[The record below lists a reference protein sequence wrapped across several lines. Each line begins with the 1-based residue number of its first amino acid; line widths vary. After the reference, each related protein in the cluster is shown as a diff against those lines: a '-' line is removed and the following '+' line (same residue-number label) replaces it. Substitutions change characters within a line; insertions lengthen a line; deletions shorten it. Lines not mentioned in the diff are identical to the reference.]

1 MSQPPY
7 PPPGQ
12 GPGPYPQG
20 PDPGGPQQPQ
30 SPYPES
36 PYPQGSYP
44 QGAAPQGPPGY
55 PGQGGYPG
63 TEPPEYGSNQY
74 GSAPPQRPKEVD
86 NSFWLWIGSI
96 VVSLLGAILTFSQ
109 FDGIRQQAI
118 DEALRDNPTLDR
130 QFFESTFD
138 AILVVGLVFGL
149 FLVALQLFFIFKM
162 RAGRNWARIVLTVLG
177 AISVL
182 TGLFGLGQP
191 QPALSL
197 VTSVLSML
205 LIVGAIV
212 MMYVKGADPWFRRP
226 RYS

>member
-20 PDPGGPQQPQ
+20 PDPQGPQQPQ
-30 SPYPES
+30 SPYPQE
-36 PYPQGSYP
+36 PYP

-63 TEPPEYGSNQY
+63 TAPPQYGSDQYGQY

-86 NSFWLWIGSI
+86 TSFWLWIGSM

-109 FDGIRQQAI
+109 LDGIRQQAI
-118 DEALRDNPTLDR
+118 DEALRADPSIDR

-138 AILVVGLVFGL
+138 AVLVGGLVFGL
-149 FLVALQLFFIFKM
+149 IVAALVLFFVFKM

-177 AISVL
+177 AINVL
-182 TGLFGLGQP
+182 GGLFGLGQP
-191 QPALSL
+191 QPALTL

-212 MMYVKGADPWFRRP
+212 MMYVKGADRWFRQP